1 MHIVMPSLCLV
12 CNATCDGKLRN
23 GIVACQAW
31 KSFFLRS
38 QPSGADLKCLTSL
51 NNCSAV
57 TNLKYTADG
66 RRLRFSCPKCRFRR
80 CQEVGMKSPKTSMGS
95 EEARDSDS
103 ILPNITTGTSTKET
117 VNSLIQVFMDINSAT
132 ASTIPGLV
140 QDWNPQSTSQDVAQC
155 FISNSDQA
163 SRLFSNFLKANPIYK
178 RLTMA
183 DRCSTFFQCA
193 IRLRRIFK
201 AAPAAMSRN
210 NFHRLQT
217 LFPDFQVLFCFA
229 YFSNYFFVDSWKG
242 LYREPS
248 GGSTVPIQHLRT
260 CFLGQFALLS

>member
-1 MHIVMPSLCLV
+1 MPSLCLV
-12 CNATCDGKLRN
+12 CTASCDGRLRN
-23 GIVACQAW
+23 GVVACQAC

-38 QPSGADLKCLTSL
+38 QPSGVGLKCLTNL

-57 TNLKYTADG
+57 ANLKYTADG

-80 CQEVGMKSPKTSMGS
+80 CQEVGMKPPKTNIDQSN
-95 EEARDSDS
+95 DFQCL
-103 ILPNITTGTSTKET
+103 LPKVSSATCTKET
-117 VNSLIQVFMDINSAT
+117 LNSLIQVFMDINSAT
-132 ASTIPGLV
+132 AITIPGLV
-140 QDWNPQSTSQDVAQC
+140 HDWNPQSSSQEVAQC

-193 IRLRRIFK
+193 IRLNRIFK
-201 AAPAAMSRN
+201 AAPAAMNQS

-217 LFPDFQVLFCFA
+217 LFPDFKVITKFYRFFPKQ
-229 YFSNYFFVDSWKG
+229 FSS
-242 LYREPS
+242 
-248 GGSTVPIQHLRT
+248 
-260 CFLGQFALLS
+260 